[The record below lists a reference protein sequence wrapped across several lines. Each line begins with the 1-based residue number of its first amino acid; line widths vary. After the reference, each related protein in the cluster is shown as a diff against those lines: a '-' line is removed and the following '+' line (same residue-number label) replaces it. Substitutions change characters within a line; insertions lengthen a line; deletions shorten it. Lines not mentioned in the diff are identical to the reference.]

1 MQVDVTSGK
10 VPSIERWYILGFA
23 TASSLGAAAVINAVP
38 IYFLDFDIN
47 TATGQLNE
55 ALSDAVQRLSSSQ
68 VRLLL
73 FIIWHDL

>member
-1 MQVDVTSGK
+1 M
-10 VPSIERWYILGFA
+10 PSIERWYILGFA

-38 IYFLDFDIN
+38 ISILDFDTE

-55 ALSDAVQRLSSSQ
+55 ALSGAVQSLSGSQ

-73 FIIWHDL
+73 FNLAVRGLVQIMHA